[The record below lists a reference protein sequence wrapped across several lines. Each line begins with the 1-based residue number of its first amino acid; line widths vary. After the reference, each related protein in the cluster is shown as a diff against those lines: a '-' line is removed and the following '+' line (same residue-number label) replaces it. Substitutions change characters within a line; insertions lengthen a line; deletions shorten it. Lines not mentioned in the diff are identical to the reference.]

1 MNTRTARLYS
11 HILDKTF
18 WLDCST
24 TAIRTINKYGGIDK
38 YLLNSTP
45 KLIATSQF
53 AQYLKEI
60 LKRKLKDK
68 TFNIRYLP
76 FTRKPKFEHK
86 KRDAHEVRN
95 IPSIY
100 IPPEA
105 KRTDLSEMFY
115 PQEFFETRAEKDKR
129 LEIERKLEQET
140 DPLKRDELK
149 KELHPERHVRKVR
162 DELHTLQ
169 DFRHQ
174 LIRNQ
179 LVRLKD
185 RPTAKSHFLKSIEQS
200 ENYTKLVLNEEYKHF
215 SEDYPEVQLILQ
227 QTEQDKFKNDKM
239 TGKMYKEYSYDFGE
253 SYEDSTKTQESKTFE
268 PFDNKLGKTWATPK
282 KRQNAKRMEIE
293 AMRKL
298 KKEKKMNQIIRA
310 NPPKKLKLKFKVSQK

>member
-1 MNTRTARLYS
+1 MNS
-11 HILDKTF
+11 
-18 WLDCST
+18 S
-24 TAIRTINKYGGIDK
+24 N
-38 YLLNSTP
+38 
-45 KLIATSQF
+45 KLIEDSQF
-53 AQYLKEI
+53 AKYLKEI
-60 LKRKLKDK
+60 LKKKLKDK

-76 FTRKPKFEHK
+76 FTQKPKFQHR
-86 KRDAHEVRN
+86 KREAHEVRS

-115 PQEFFETRAEKDKR
+115 PQEFFETRLEKDKR

-162 DELHTLQ
+162 NELHTLQ
-169 DFRHQ
+169 EFRHQ

-185 RPTAKSHFLKSIEQS
+185 RPTAKLHFLKSLEQS
-200 ENYTKLVLNEEYKHF
+200 ENYSKLVLNEEYKHF

-227 QTEQDKFKNDKM
+227 QTEQDKFKNDKL
-239 TGKMYKEYSYDFGE
+239 TGKMYKEYSYEIGE
-253 SYEDSTKTQESKTFE
+253 SYEDSTKTAEAKTFE
-268 PFDNKLGKTWATPK
+268 PFENKQGKSWPTPT
-282 KRQNAKRMEIE
+282 KRQNAKRMEGE
-293 AMRKL
+293 ALRKQ
-298 KKEKKMNQIIRA
+298 KKSKKMNHIIKNTA
-310 NPPKKLKLKFKVSQK
+310 PTKLKLKFTVNEK